1 MLIRRRRRK
10 IQTGNESSDT
20 AQMMN
25 LSLFIMLLAFF
36 IVLNAISS
44 YEEVKTVAVR
54 ESVAMAFNRDANIK
68 ERLSSDAPDDSKS
81 VNKGDSFDRLEALFD
96 AQIASFEVTR
106 SNSMG
111 VMMVE
116 VPLEEFTRAVMAV
129 GQKDLTR
136 YPTRRAI
143 RENAFLPTLVSIMR
157 KEIYGATTRMEILF
171 QSENNPARMQ
181 NQTPNQV
188 KKIIDMGGEL
198 AQHLEKRGLPQ
209 KLINIGIQKGN
220 TDIVTLVFRKYVPFS
235 PVNEEETLEENSGA
249 NNIQNNSSQT

>member
-10 IQTGNESSDT
+10 IQNDNASSDT

-44 YEEVKTVAVR
+44 YEEVKSAAVR
-54 ESVAMAFNRDANIK
+54 ESVAMAFNRDADIR
-68 ERLSSDAPDDSKS
+68 ERLSSDAPDESKS
-81 VNKGDSFDRLEALFD
+81 VNKGDAFDRLEALFD
-96 AQIASFEVTR
+96 AQIASYEVTR

-116 VPLEEFTRAVMAV
+116 MPLEEFSRAVMAV

-136 YPTRRAI
+136 YPTRRAV

-157 KEIYGATTRMEILF
+157 KEIRGAPTRMEILF
-171 QSENNPARMQ
+171 QADKNPARMQ
-181 NQTPNQV
+181 NQSPTEV
-188 KKIIDMGGEL
+188 KKIIDMGGAL
-198 AQHLEKRGLPQ
+198 VQHLEKRGMPQ
-209 KLINIGIQKGN
+209 KLVNIGIQKGKEDRVN
-220 TDIVTLVFRKYVPFS
+220 LVFRKYVPFS
-235 PVNEEETLEENSGA
+235 PVKKEGERDDNVEIIEAES
-249 NNIQNNSSQT
+249 